1 MSRLGPPQ
9 FRPGQA
15 VTWVDPDEN
24 NLMQP
29 HAGVIDA
36 METHDGARL
45 YLVRESENL
54 MTLVLEDELQPLI
67 ARG

>member
-1 MSRLGPPQ
+1 
-9 FRPGQA
+9 
-15 VTWVDPDEN
+15 VDPDEN
-24 NLMQP
+24 GLMQP
-29 HAGVIDA
+29 HAGVIDS